1 LLNNGCAGQLG
12 KRYESNKEIFM
23 KLIKKAIIGS
33 ALAFAFSAAQAAPI
47 TVGGVTWDPDYVDNT
62 DADFI
67 TEFKFTQWFGNQ
79 SEAAGVAPDF
89 SDAVTIGTVMSSL
102 NGSTAASG
110 YFLKGAGEIDRV
122 NGLFSPDFCSGCELT
137 YAFGGIGLNK
147 NGTFD
152 ITNAWARLFVN
163 SLAPNYSTPAG
174 SQAEVNDAVSGSKW
188 LDLEFTSLGFQSG
201 GVQNGQV
208 SATLEVIGGAASGHF
223 QPKTLSYTADAFF
236 NPGQKYSSGG
246 NGSMIGNTVPEP
258 GTLALFGLGLLG
270 ASALR
275 RRNTKA

>member
-1 LLNNGCAGQLG
+1 
-12 KRYESNKEIFM
+12 M

-62 DADFI
+62 DSDFI
-67 TEFKFTQWFGNQ
+67 TEFKFTQWFGTQ
-79 SEAAGVAPDF
+79 TEAAGVAPNF
-89 SDAVTIGTVMSSL
+89 SDAVAIGTVLGSL
-102 NGSTAASG
+102 NGSSAASG

-122 NGLFSPDFCSGCELT
+122 NGLFSPDFCTGCELT

-147 NGTFD
+147 NGTFN

-163 SLAPNYSTPAG
+163 DLTPNYSTPAG
-174 SQAEVNDAVSGSKW
+174 SQAEVNDAVSGLQW
-188 LDLEFTSLGFQSG
+188 LDLKFTSLGFQSG

-208 SATLEVIGGAASGHF
+208 SATLEAIGGAAAAHF